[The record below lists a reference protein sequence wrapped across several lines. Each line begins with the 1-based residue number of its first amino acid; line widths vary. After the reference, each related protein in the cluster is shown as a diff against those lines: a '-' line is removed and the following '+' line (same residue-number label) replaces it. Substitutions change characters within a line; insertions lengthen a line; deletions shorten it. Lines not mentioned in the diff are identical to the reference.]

1 MIEAA
6 NLAAVSGIRHGF
18 FTREGGLSTGIY
30 EGLNCSLGSDD
41 ARDSVVA
48 NRAICAQALGVSGES
63 LVTVH
68 QEHTPDVVTVS
79 APWTAEDVP
88 VADGLVTNQPG
99 IALAILAADCTP
111 VLFVDPVAR
120 VIGAAHVGWKG
131 AMTGVVE
138 NTVDAMTT
146 LGATRGNI
154 RAAIGPCIGAASYEV
169 GPEFSTRFLD
179 DDPHNEN
186 YFKPSSNR
194 GHSYFDLGGFTLDR
208 AVATGIASVDRI
220 DTDTYADERRFF
232 SYRRSCHRSEPD
244 YGRQLSGI
252 ALVP

>member
-120 VIGAAHVGWKG
+120 VIGAAHAGWKG

-169 GPEFSTRFLD
+169 GPEFST
-179 DDPHNEN
+179 
-186 YFKPSSNR
+186 
-194 GHSYFDLGGFTLDR
+194 
-208 AVATGIASVDRI
+208 
-220 DTDTYADERRFF
+220 
-232 SYRRSCHRSEPD
+232 
-244 YGRQLSGI
+244 
-252 ALVP
+252 